1 MNKGQLN
8 KRKDGA
14 TVSCVVVDT
23 FKPHKIEK
31 QVVPPKKIEAKN
43 TKSNIMVCSAQ
54 DYGNEA
60 DLTDEGPRTN
70 EGDPILEP
78 TPYIQ

>member
-23 FKPHKIEK
+23 FNDKIEK
-31 QVVPPKKIEAKN
+31 PVVPPKKIEPKN
-43 TKSNIMVCSAQ
+43 TQSNIMVCSAQ